1 MNGNFGGYLLICVSA
16 AFIAAASFEE
26 VMNSTEQRLM
36 MTRFRLASGY
46 QLYIETAT
54 IVQGIIQFAFVIGPI
69 IGGYL
74 SDKYEAKN
82 ACTILAVVGMNFVVL
97 YAIFAL
103 IVHCLSKGEQK
114 EVDLN
119 VEDTQSEVESLPE
132 VRNTFTSDSEVVM

>member
-1 MNGNFGGYLLICVSA
+1 M
-16 AFIAAASFEE
+16 
-26 VMNSTEQRLM
+26 
-36 MTRFRLASGY
+36 
-46 QLYIETAT
+46 
-54 IVQGIIQFAFVIGPI
+54 
-69 IGGYL
+69 

-103 IVHCLSKGEQK
+103 IVHCLSKGEYK